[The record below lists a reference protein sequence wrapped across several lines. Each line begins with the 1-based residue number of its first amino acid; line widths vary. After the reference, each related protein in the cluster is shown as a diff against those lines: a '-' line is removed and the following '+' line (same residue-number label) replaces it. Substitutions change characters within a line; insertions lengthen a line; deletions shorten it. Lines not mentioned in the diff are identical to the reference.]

1 MMDIRSVA
9 DSSEVFGCEVDGVSS
24 SGDFDPKDL
33 DFPWE
38 QSPAA
43 RVGIFKGFPS
53 DAGGI
58 EA

>member
-1 MMDIRSVA
+1 MGIRSVA

-24 SGDFDPKDL
+24 CGDFDPKDL

-43 RVGIFKGFPS
+43 RVCIFKGFPS
-53 DAGGI
+53 NAGGI